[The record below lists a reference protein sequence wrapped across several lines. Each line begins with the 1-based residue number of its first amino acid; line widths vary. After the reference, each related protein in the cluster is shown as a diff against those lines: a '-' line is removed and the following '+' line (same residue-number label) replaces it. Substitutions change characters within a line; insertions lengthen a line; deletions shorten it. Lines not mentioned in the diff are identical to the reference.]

1 MLNRSGNHITTE
13 FIRDSMWLIL
23 LFHLNCFN
31 KSCCVHHYYVQVD
44 LCLTKNLLVRPYQ
57 KLSKQTLFQWKG
69 DEEGGEGVK
78 GFSTSTLA
86 CHGQWKISE
95 QSMIT
100 HRAETDHLST
110 KRSRL
115 LWITLSLSSQ
125 WPVTNLGGCY
135 KPINEFF
142 FAIALDGSCTLQNSL
157 KSTFT

>member
-1 MLNRSGNHITTE
+1 MLNRSGNHITTV
-13 FIRDSMWLIL
+13 FIRDSMGLIL
-23 LFHLNCFN
+23 LFHLNCFD
-31 KSCCVHHYYVQVD
+31 KSYCVHHYYVQVD

-57 KLSKQTLFQWKG
+57 SYPSKRCSNRGGWKRG
-69 DEEGGEGVK
+69 EGGVK

-100 HRAETDHLST
+100 HRAETGHLST

-135 KPINEFF
+135 KPIKEFF
-142 FAIALDGSCTLQNSL
+142 FAISLDGYCTLQNSL

>member
-1 MLNRSGNHITTE
+1 MLNRSGNHITTV
-13 FIRDSMWLIL
+13 FIRDSMGLIL
-23 LFHLNCFN
+23 LFHLNCFD
-31 KSCCVHHYYVQVD
+31 KSYCVHHYYVQVD

-57 KLSKQTLFQWKG
+57 KLSNRRG
-69 DEEGGEGVK
+69 MEEGGGGVK

-100 HRAETDHLST
+100 HRAETGHLST
-110 KRSRL
+110 KRSQL

-135 KPINEFF
+135 KPIKEFF
-142 FAIALDGSCTLQNSL
+142 FAIALDGSCTPKNSL